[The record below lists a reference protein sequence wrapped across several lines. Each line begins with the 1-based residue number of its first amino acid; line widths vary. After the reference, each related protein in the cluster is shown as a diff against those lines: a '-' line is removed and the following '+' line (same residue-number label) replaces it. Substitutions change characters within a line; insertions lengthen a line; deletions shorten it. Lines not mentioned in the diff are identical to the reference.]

1 MPKKTGVK
9 KMRTTATPKRRLA
22 NPVRLDL
29 SDGDYERLG
38 RVAEERALNT
48 SSYARMAVPALIQQD
63 EEARGK

>member
-1 MPKKTGVK
+1 VK
-9 KMRTTATPKRRLA
+9 KMRATATPRRRLA
-22 NPVRLDL
+22 KPVRLHL

-48 SSYARMAVPALIQQD
+48 SSYARRVVLALIQQD